1 MTIHSSG
8 SWMAISQ
15 SDDTSRSMKWSQ
27 CISIDYRWKG
37 ISSGKR
43 NYLVPL
49 KWNTMYRIV
58 AREECINE
66 YIVKTDSWD
75 EALDKFNK
83 AYDLSVPRLVDI
95 IETMEVLECDIMPEE
110 PKPPKLPRKDVW
122 AIAFWSLF
130 FTLLVWVSLVLIMGL
145 YVLITSPL

>member
-1 MTIHSSG
+1 
-8 SWMAISQ
+8 
-15 SDDTSRSMKWSQ
+15 
-27 CISIDYRWKG
+27 
-37 ISSGKR
+37 
-43 NYLVPL
+43 
-49 KWNTMYRIV
+49 MYRIV